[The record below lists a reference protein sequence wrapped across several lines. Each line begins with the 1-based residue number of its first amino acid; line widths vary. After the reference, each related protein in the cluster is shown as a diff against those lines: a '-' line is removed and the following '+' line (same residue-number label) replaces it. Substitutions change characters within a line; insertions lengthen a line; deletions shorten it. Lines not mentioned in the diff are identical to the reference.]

1 MAERISLTEVVHKLQ
16 AGDESAVYFDRST
29 GRLLAL
35 EPTAVAPDGFEQL
48 PPFAEHDEIE
58 FARQFSET
66 VEDAEN
72 RQRLRVA
79 LTTLGGGGRHLK
91 RLSSARELRTSG
103 SSFATSALV
112 QLAKE
117 WLESRQIPY
126 IDDMTRAAD

>member
-1 MAERISLTEVVHKLQ
+1 MAERISLAKVVHKLHS
-16 AGDESAVYFDRST
+16 GDESAVYFDRST

-35 EPTAVAPDGFEQL
+35 EPTAVAPDGFERL
-48 PPFAEHDEIE
+48 PSFAEHDEIE

-66 VEDAEN
+66 VENAEN

-79 LTTLGGGGRHLK
+79 LTTLG
-91 RLSSARELRTSG
+91 AREAFEAALFRSRIANEW
-103 SSFATSALV
+103 FQFRDERLV